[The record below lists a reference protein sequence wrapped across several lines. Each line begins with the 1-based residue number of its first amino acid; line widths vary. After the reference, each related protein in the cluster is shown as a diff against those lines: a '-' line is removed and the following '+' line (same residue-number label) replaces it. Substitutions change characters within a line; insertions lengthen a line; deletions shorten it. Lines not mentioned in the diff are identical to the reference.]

1 MPAKDRRKHTGRIP
15 MLNAGIAAKI
25 VQLSAANVPNKYIA
39 DAVNV
44 SKATLSNWYTKGR
57 VGGTKNAMYV
67 ELLASVKRVRAEAIS
82 SSVARIR
89 KAAQGGAV
97 LEEKIVVAPDGTS
110 TTTRKFIQP
119 QWTADAWLL
128 ERQEPDEFAQ
138 NRNELKALQLAL
150 KEMETRLLVLTG
162 GTDVAAKP
170 ATKK

>member
-15 MLNAGIAAKI
+15 ALDALVHKKV
-25 VQLSAANVPNKYIA
+25 VQLAAANVPKRYIA
-39 DAVNV
+39 DAVGVAN
-44 SKATLSNWYTKGR
+44 STLALWFAKGR
-57 VGGTKNAMYV
+57 KGGVANKIYS
-67 ELLASVKRVRAEAIS
+67 ELLAEIKKVRAEAIS

-97 LEEKIVVAPDGTS
+97 IEEKTVTHNGVT
-110 TTTRKFIQP
+110 TTTRKYAQP
-119 QWTADAWLL
+119 IWQADGWLL

-162 GTDVAAKP
+162 GTDAAAKP